1 MGFVNKILYEK
12 KSILIPRKG
21 SLNNLLFLNKPFW
34 CVDTMF
40 YSVIKELN
48 SGCNTYYHLT
58 QMDFN
63 SLNVGSLFPSMTTNY
78 LNDMRIIKPS
88 KGVLKSFEDCI
99 SNLFSIIEF
108 RKGQIE
114 KLLLLQNLLLSK
126 LATIEN

>member
-1 MGFVNKILYEK
+1 
-12 KSILIPRKG
+12 
-21 SLNNLLFLNKPFW
+21 
-34 CVDTMF
+34 
-40 YSVIKELN
+40 
-48 SGCNTYYHLT
+48 
-58 QMDFN
+58 MDFN
-63 SLNVGSLFPSMTTNY
+63 SLNVGSAVPSMTTNY

-88 KGVLKSFEDCI
+88 KEVLKSFEDCI